1 MNTAKCVLAALSLL
15 LLAGC
20 ILHDD
25 GGDGPYFDRGQGEF
39 RDHDGGQERGIGQER
54 SNFR

>member
-1 MNTAKCVLAALSLL
+1 MNPAKCILAALSLL

-25 GGDGPYFDRGQGEF
+25 RGGGPYFDRGQGEF
-39 RDHDGGQERGIGQER
+39 RDRDGGQERGIGQER